1 MMPEDLAKEPRP
13 PMKIHGTRTQG
24 SPRRLAVFLE
34 EKGLAIPF
42 VPVDLRGGEHRTPGF
57 LAKNPLGLVPV
68 LELDD
73 GTCLAETT
81 SIARY
86 LEELFPDPPFFGR
99 DPLERARLDSAARQ
113 VELGFYTAVR
123 AWFRHGSPLARA
135 LEPVQIPAWSELA
148 RRQADDALRLLDR
161 RLADHA
167 FVAGPDFSWADIT
180 LVTSLEGTIAAG
192 YAIPDDCPNVQ
203 RWFEA
208 TAARPSVVAT
218 RPA

>member
-1 MMPEDLAKEPRP
+1 
-13 PMKIHGTRTQG
+13 MKIHGTRTQG
-24 SPRRLAVFLE
+24 SPRRLAVYLE

-42 VPVDLRGGEHRTPGF
+42 VPVDLRRGEHRTPAF

-73 GTCLAETT
+73 GTCLAETV

-99 DPLERARLDSAARQ
+99 DPLERARLDQAARA

-135 LEPVQIPAWSELA
+135 LEPVQIPAWAELA
-148 RRQADDALRLLDR
+148 GRQADEALRLLDR
-161 RLADHA
+161 PLATNE

-180 LVTSLEGTIAAG
+180 LVTSLEGTAVAG
-192 YAIPDDCPNVQ
+192 YAIPEDCANVR
-203 RWFEA
+203 RWFETA
-208 TAARPSVVAT
+208 TRRPSVVAT
-218 RPA
+218 RPG

>member
-1 MMPEDLAKEPRP
+1 
-13 PMKIHGTRTQG
+13 MKIHGTRTQG

-34 EKGLAIPF
+34 EKGLEIPF
-42 VPVDLRGGEHRTPGF
+42 VPVDLRRGEHRTPGF

-86 LEELFPDPPFFGR
+86 PEELYPDPPFLGR
-99 DPLERARLDSAARQ
+99 DPLERARLDMWARQ
-113 VELGFYTAVR
+113 VELGFYTSVR

-135 LEPVQIPAWSELA
+135 LEPVQIPAWAELA
-148 RRQADDALRLLDR
+148 GRQADDALRLLDR
-161 RLADHA
+161 QLADHA

-180 LVTSLEGTIAAG
+180 LVTSLEGTTAAG
-192 YAIPDDCPNVQ
+192 YAIPDDCPHVR
-203 RWFEA
+203 RWLE
-208 TAARPSVVAT
+208 TTQHRPSVVAT
-218 RPA
+218 RAD